1 MKTND
6 QNNQNIVMGG
16 KNIYGVSLGI
26 LMLDTRFPRIAGDVG
41 YASTWSFPVH
51 YKIVKGASPDKVVN
65 KSAEGL
71 LDAFIDAGREL
82 IDMGVSGIS
91 TNCGFMCL
99 HQQKMAA
106 ALDVP
111 VVSSSLMQIPMIQA
125 TLAPGKRVGILTISS
140 ASLTTKH
147 LSAVN
152 VPLDTPIMGTEQG
165 KEFTNAMLNDELY
178 LDFKQAEA
186 DILEAGKL
194 FVEKHPELGAI
205 VLECTNMVPYAAKLQ
220 QTLGVPVY
228 SIYSFLNWFQSGLS
242 PRQFD

>member
-1 MKTND
+1 VKTND
-6 QNNQNIVMGG
+6 QNNENIVVGG
-16 KNIYGVSLGI
+16 KNVYGVSLGI

-71 LDAFIDAGREL
+71 LEAFIDAGREL

-106 ALDVP
+106 ALEAP
-111 VVSSSLMQIPMIQA
+111 VVSSSLMQVPMIQA

-152 VPLDTPIMGTEQG
+152 VLLDTPIMGTEQG

-178 LDFKQAEA
+178 LDVKQVEA
-186 DILEAGKL
+186 DILEAGRL

-220 QTLGVPVY
+220 QTLGIPVY